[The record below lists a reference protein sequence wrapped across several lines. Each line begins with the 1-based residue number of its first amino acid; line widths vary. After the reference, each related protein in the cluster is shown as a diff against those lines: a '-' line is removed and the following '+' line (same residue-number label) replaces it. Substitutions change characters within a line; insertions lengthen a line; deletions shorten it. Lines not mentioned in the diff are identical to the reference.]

1 MGDLQITPET
11 PGRPA
16 IHNPFES
23 PNDYHRLQES
33 VVPSPSVFK
42 SSKSSGATPAKFKW
56 DIDEMSSLL
65 PVHIDAEDIHRQSM
79 YLSQTRID
87 TDIEEKR
94 QNAIEQFFT
103 NGAIVPSPWTEQAS
117 KQKSAQ
123 MHFGKSSMSPQILEE
138 PLPTKKTTVGCQTV
152 LSLPVDFQ
160 LDKILGEY
168 YRSEEASQHD
178 QVQESLS
185 SSSLR
190 RKLFL
195 DGHGSGSESSS
206 PPSPERGGGE
216 GEPPGGEGGGDRDFL
231 SPMSASPLPCL
242 LSGMSA
248 LTPST
253 GLLSSSPIQ
262 GRHRTYSLGSVTSP
276 QFPERSSPAGFK
288 SPALSPIGPQFTQTP
303 IAGERK
309 KLSFVTPEGVPLDMD
324 MNSCTESPYV
334 DGCSPIRFCSPLQL
348 PGQTQDNPK
357 LRLRARCWA
366 SPPTISP
373 NPSLPG
379 QTQDNP
385 KLRLEPAAGPHPQ
398 RSPPNPS
405 LPGQTQDNPKLRLRA
420 RCWAS
425 PPTISPNPFPPGP
438 DPGQP
443 QAQTPSPLLGLTP
456 NDLPQPFPPGPDP
469 GQPQA
474 QTPSPLLG
482 LTPNDL
488 PQPFP
493 PGPDPGQ
500 PQAQTPSPL
509 LGLTPNHLPPTLPFL
524 DQENI
529 CPSTPLPPME
539 LGSPLQCVPRTSEGL
554 LGPGRLCEGGPG
566 MAQPLSDSVKMEE
579 ENGEVEVELPEE
591 EEEGGVTPVG
601 VRLTSSRVGASVLA
615 AEASHM
621 FVSLLAEGS
630 SIPYDNSMQVDSGY
644 NTYAGTATAS
654 LIDGMSSDSQSKE
667 SFDAAHIPD
676 EVFPYTR
683 HTKTIFP
690 QHH

>member
-206 PPSPERGGGE
+206 PPSPER
-216 GEPPGGEGGGDRDFL
+216 PGGEGGGDRDFL

-379 QTQDNP
+379 PD
-385 KLRLEPAAGPHPQ
+385 
-398 RSPPNPS
+398 
-405 LPGQTQDNPKLRLRA
+405 PGQPQAQTP
-420 RCWAS
+420 S
-425 PPTISPNPFPPGP
+425 PLLGLTPNDLPQPFLPGP

-488 PQPFP
+488 PQPFL
-493 PGPDPGQ
+493 PGPGEHLSFYSTTTHG
-500 PQAQTPSPL
+500 A
-509 LGLTPNHLPPTLPFL
+509 GLPAAVW
-524 DQENI
+524 
-529 CPSTPLPPME
+529 
-539 LGSPLQCVPRTSEGL
+539 GSGD
-554 LGPGRLCEGGPG
+554 G
-566 MAQPLSDSVKMEE
+566 QPLSDSVKMEEEE

>member
-1 MGDLQITPET
+1 VQVCGQTMGDLQITPET

-33 VVPSPSVFK
+33 VVPSPS
-42 SSKSSGATPAKFKW
+42 TPAKFKW

-123 MHFGKSSMSPQILEE
+123 MHFGKR
-138 PLPTKKTTVGCQTV
+138 
-152 LSLPVDFQ
+152 
-160 LDKILGEY
+160 EY

-206 PPSPERGGGE
+206 PPSPERGGGGGGE

-373 NPSLPG
+373 NPSL
-379 QTQDNP
+379 
-385 KLRLEPAAGPHPQ
+385 
-398 RSPPNPS
+398 
-405 LPGQTQDNPKLRLRA
+405 
-420 RCWAS
+420 
-425 PPTISPNPFPPGP
+425 
-438 DPGQP
+438 
-443 QAQTPSPLLGLTP
+443 
-456 NDLPQPFPPGPDP
+456 
-469 GQPQA
+469 
-474 QTPSPLLG
+474 
-482 LTPNDL
+482 
-488 PQPFP
+488 
-493 PGPDPGQ
+493 
-500 PQAQTPSPL
+500 
-509 LGLTPNHLPPTLPFL
+509 L

-539 LGSPLQCVPRTSEGL
+539 LGSSSPSPLQRVPRTSEGL
-554 LGPGRLCEGGPG
+554 LGLGRLCEGGPG
-566 MAQPLSDSVKMEE
+566 MGQPLSDSVKMEE
-579 ENGEVEVELPEE
+579 EEDGEVDVELPEDG
-591 EEEGGVTPVG
+591 EEGGVTPVG

-630 SIPYDNSMQVDSGY
+630 SIPYDNSMQVDSGF

-683 HTKTIFP
+683 PTK
-690 QHH
+690 

>member
-206 PPSPERGGGE
+206 PPSPERGGGGE

-357 LRLRARCWA
+357 LRLRARRWA

-373 NPSLPG
+373 NPSL
-379 QTQDNP
+379 
-385 KLRLEPAAGPHPQ
+385 
-398 RSPPNPS
+398 
-405 LPGQTQDNPKLRLRA
+405 
-420 RCWAS
+420 
-425 PPTISPNPFPPGP
+425 
-438 DPGQP
+438 
-443 QAQTPSPLLGLTP
+443 
-456 NDLPQPFPPGPDP
+456 
-469 GQPQA
+469 
-474 QTPSPLLG
+474 
-482 LTPNDL
+482 
-488 PQPFP
+488 
-493 PGPDPGQ
+493 
-500 PQAQTPSPL
+500 
-509 LGLTPNHLPPTLPFL
+509 L

-539 LGSPLQCVPRTSEGL
+539 LGSSSPSPLQCVPRTSEGL
-554 LGPGRLCEGGPG
+554 LGLGRLCEGGPG
-566 MAQPLSDSVKMEE
+566 MGQPLSDSVKMEE
-579 ENGEVEVELPEE
+579 EEEVEVPEE

-667 SFDAAHIPD
+667 SFDAAHIAD